1 MIVAAQTAEA
11 FHELALGKMT
21 AVLGAER
28 ARRLLHDIL
37 SRMNIQLQ
45 SADDL
50 FAFATHLSSVGGFE
64 GAVGA
69 MLCVRAVMSG
79 ASGAVT
85 AR

>member
-1 MIVAAQTAEA
+1 MTFAAHPAET

-28 ARRLLHDIL
+28 ARRLMEDTL
-37 SRMNIQLQ
+37 STMNIRLR

-50 FAFATHLSSVGGFE
+50 FAFATHLSRVGGFE

-79 ASGAVT
+79 ASGAV
-85 AR
+85 AA